1 MVCGASGDLT
11 GAKGAETVLSL
22 TGLDE
27 VKAHVGREL
36 GASDRQLVTQ
46 ENLDVFAQ
54 VTGEE
59 QLVHV
64 DVECRPSA
72 TA

>member
-1 MVCGASGDLT
+1 M
-11 GAKGAETVLSL
+11 LSL

-36 GASDRQLVTQ
+36 SVSDWRLVTQ
-46 ENLDVFAQ
+46 ESRDAFAQ

-59 QLVHV
+59 RLGHPNT
-64 DVECRPSA
+64 EC
-72 TA
+72 